1 MESIS
6 LKEIVENLGL
16 EVRTCPEKIE
26 TTKVS
31 GGYVSD
37 LMSDV
42 IANSNERDIWV
53 TIQAH
58 QNIVAI
64 ATLKELAGVIITN
77 GKQPDPETIER
88 ATKENVPI
96 LLSKMT
102 SFDVVGKLYEMGL
115 RSSKYTE
122 AK

>member
-64 ATLKELAGVIITN
+64 ATLKELAGVIIAN

-122 AK
+122 AE